1 MVGRFAKRGLDRR
14 WLGDG
19 DQGFALYLR
28 REKFPYSGKQA
39 TAREIWLAR
48 HLESLGFASLFA
60 SRAIWLQRGQRNES
74 MVLPAFPLVHSL
86 SRLCR
91 QSQLSCQRLYCF
103 RFFFYRR
110 GNFPAKNR
118 PIRPRHEDLALGG
131 LVFPHLSDR
140 LLLACC
146 VCGKPVSGA
155 GFGLDSGCN
164 FGAMVVGW
172 SPGCALLDD
181 AA

>member
-1 MVGRFAKRGLDRR
+1 MSDENTHVAAAAEPVKPPAKRWWAVL
-14 WLGDG
+14 
-19 DQGFALYLR
+19 Q
-28 REKFPYSGKQA
+28 REDWIVVGWVMGIKVLLFIFGAKSFRILENKPLPS
-39 TAREIWLAR
+39 REGWLAG

-103 RFFFYRR
+103 RLFFYRR

-118 PIRPRHEDLALGG
+118 PVRPQHADLALGG

-140 LLLACC
+140 LLLAHR
-146 VCGKPVSGA
+146 
-155 GFGLDSGCN
+155 LQ
-164 FGAMVVGW
+164 
-172 SPGCALLDD
+172 
-181 AA
+181 

>member
-118 PIRPRHEDLALGG
+118 PVRPQHADLALGG

-140 LLLACC
+140 LLLAHR
-146 VCGKPVSGA
+146 
-155 GFGLDSGCN
+155 LQ
-164 FGAMVVGW
+164 
-172 SPGCALLDD
+172 
-181 AA
+181 